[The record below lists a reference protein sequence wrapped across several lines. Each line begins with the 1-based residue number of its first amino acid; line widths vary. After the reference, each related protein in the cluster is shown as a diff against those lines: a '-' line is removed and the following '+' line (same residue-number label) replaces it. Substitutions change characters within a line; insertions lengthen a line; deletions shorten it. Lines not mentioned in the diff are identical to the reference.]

1 MSFYNVY
8 GYNDGVSSYDMTEAE
23 LVKFG
28 FKVEEDYDQPVV
40 VDQEELIEKLQ
51 AVKARLAA
59 LKAKH

>member
-8 GYNDGVSSYDMTEAE
+8 GYNDGVSFSDMTEAE
-23 LVKFG
+23 LVKLG

-40 VDQEELIEKLQ
+40 VDQEELVKKLQ